1 VYEVEWLET
10 DKDFVMFRY
19 KTVRI
24 GESIYILHGKD
35 EDVRRSIDN
44 PSYCGLSVNGIYFL
58 NRTE

>member
-1 VYEVEWLET
+1 
-10 DKDFVMFRY
+10 MFRY